1 MKALNALAVV
11 LVIVGGLNWGLVA
24 LAEFDL
30 VAWLVGEDFGQ
41 TNAASRIV
49 YGLVG
54 LAAVYWHRPAREP
67 RNQHQHQHRR
77 SSLRLHPGMKGT
89 PMRKLILPIV
99 VLVVALAT
107 AAVALGGND
116 SGSTAQ
122 PAAKPTKN
130 IVQTAVAAG
139 DFDTLVSLVKRA
151 GLAKT
156 LSGKGP
162 FTVFAPTDAAFK
174 KVPASTLEALLKDR
188 AALRDVLLYHVAAGR
203 YPAKRV
209 VKQTV
214 NRDAGRPA
222 RQGDHPRGHRP
233 RGRRQG
239 RPGRRAHLERR
250 HPRHQQGPAPPL
262 TPGGLS
268 SCPARLAAPG
278 NARATGRSSHVL
290 FTPAQPRTEPRTWRV
305 AAPRPGARS

>member
-1 MKALNALAVV
+1 
-11 LVIVGGLNWGLVA
+11 
-24 LAEFDL
+24 
-30 VAWLVGEDFGQ
+30 
-41 TNAASRIV
+41 
-49 YGLVG
+49 
-54 LAAVYWHRPAREP
+54 
-67 RNQHQHQHRR
+67 
-77 SSLRLHPGMKGT
+77 
-89 PMRKLILPIV
+89 MRKLILPVV

-174 KVPASTLEALLKDR
+174 KVPASTLEALQKDR
-188 AALRDVLLYHVAAGR
+188 AALRNVLLYHVAAGR

-209 VKQTV
+209 VKQKSIETLVGQRVKVSTRGDTV
-214 NRDAGRPA
+214 
-222 RQGDHPRGHRP
+222 
-233 RGRRQG
+233 
-239 RPGRRAHLERR
+239 
-250 HPRHQQGPAPPL
+250 
-262 TPGGLS
+262 
-268 SCPARLAAPG
+268 
-278 NARATGRSSHVL
+278 
-290 FTPAQPRTEPRTWRV
+290 RV
-305 AAPRPGARS
+305 AGAKVVQADVRTSNGVIHAINRVLIPPQ